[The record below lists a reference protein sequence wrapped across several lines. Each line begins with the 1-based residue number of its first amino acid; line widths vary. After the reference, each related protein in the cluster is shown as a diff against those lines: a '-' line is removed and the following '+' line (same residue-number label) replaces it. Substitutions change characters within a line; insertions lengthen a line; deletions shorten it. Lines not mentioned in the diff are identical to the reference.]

1 MRALVTQWFL
11 VGIGG
16 ALGSLGRYALQGRI
30 QAALAGGFPW
40 GTLAVNLI
48 GSTLIGALAAFL
60 ETLPGAGAESRTR
73 AFLALGILGGFT
85 TFSSFSA
92 ESLAL
97 IRAGEWRPALA
108 YVLASNALG
117 ILLAAAAFG
126 TARFFLK
133 PA

>member
-1 MRALVTQWFL
+1 MSLFWTHWLL

-16 ALGSLGRYALQGRI
+16 ALGSLGRFALQWRI
-30 QAALAGGFPW
+30 QSAVAGYFPW

-48 GSTLIGALAAFL
+48 GCALIGALAAFL
-60 ETLPGAGAESRTR
+60 ETLPGSGAESRLR
-73 AFLALGILGGFT
+73 AFLAVGVLGGFT

-97 IRAGEWRPALA
+97 LRAGEWKSGLA
-108 YVLASNALG
+108 YVLASNVLG
-117 ILLAAAAFG
+117 ILLAAGGFAA
-126 TARFFLK
+126 ARFLLR

>member
-1 MRALVTQWFL
+1 MRLHWTHFLL

-16 ALGSLGRYALQGRI
+16 GLGALGRFALQGRI
-30 QAALAGGFPW
+30 QAAMASGFPW
-40 GTLAVNLI
+40 GTMAVNLI
-48 GSTLIGALAAFL
+48 GSALIGALAAFL

-73 AFLALGILGGFT
+73 AFLAVGILGGFT

-97 IRAGEWRPALA
+97 LRAGEWRSALI
-108 YVLASNALG
+108 YVLASNVFG
-117 ILLAAAAFG
+117 ILLAAAAFAA
-126 TARFFLK
+126 ARLVFK

>member
-1 MRALVTQWFL
+1 MRLLWTHCLL

-30 QAALAGGFPW
+30 QAAVAGGFPW

-48 GSTLIGALAAFL
+48 GSALVGALAAFL

-73 AFLALGILGGFT
+73 AFLAVGILGGFT

-97 IRAGEWRPALA
+97 LRAGEWKPALA
-108 YVLASNALG
+108 YVLASNVLG
-117 ILLAAAAFG
+117 ILLAAGAFA
-126 TARFFLK
+126 TARLFLK

>member
-1 MRALVTQWFL
+1 MRLLWTHCLL

-16 ALGSLGRYALQGRI
+16 ALGSLGRFALQGRI
-30 QAALAGGFPW
+30 QAAMAGGFPW
-40 GTLAVNLI
+40 GTMAVNLI
-48 GSTLIGALAAFL
+48 GSALIGALAAFL

-73 AFLALGILGGFT
+73 AFLAIGILGGFT

-97 IRAGEWRPALA
+97 IRAGEWRSALI
-108 YVLASNALG
+108 YILASNVLG
-117 ILLAAAAFG
+117 ILLAAAAFAA
-126 TARFFLK
+126 ARLVFK